1 MADANEKLDIG
12 IKAKDHQTVLEL
24 KDVDFGYDESH
35 IVLHDINLRIDEP
48 GLYCIIGPNGVGKS
62 TMAKCVSKIVNP
74 LKGEVLING
83 KNISSMSHK
92 EVAKVVGY
100 VPAFSQDVFSM
111 SVVDTIMIGR
121 HNHRRWGSLSKDL
134 EMVYKAMR
142 ILRITDLADKQFNS
156 LSSGQHQKVS
166 IARGLVQETDV
177 LILDEPTANLD
188 VKFQVYVMELLRG
201 IAEKLGIIILT
212 ICHDL
217 NVTAKY
223 SHKVIMLERPGRI
236 YAYGTPEE
244 VLTEENIERVYGIR
258 CRVVDEGE
266 FGVPLVI
273 LGAPIMSD
281 EIDGT

>member
-1 MADANEKLDIG
+1 MTTLE
-12 IKAKDHQTVLEL
+12 IKG
-24 KDVDFGYDESH
+24 VDFGYDEEH
-35 IVLHDINLRIDEP
+35 IVLHDINLDIRDP

-62 TMAKCVSKIVNP
+62 TLAKCVSKIVNP
-74 LKGEVLING
+74 LSGEVLING
-83 KNISSMSHK
+83 RNIKDMSHR
-92 EVAKVVGY
+92 EVSEIVGY
-100 VPAFSQDVFSM
+100 VPAFSQDVFSL

-121 HNHRRWGSLSKDL
+121 HNHRRWGSRKKDL
-134 EMVYKAMR
+134 EVVYKAMKIMR
-142 ILRITDLADKQFNS
+142 IRDLADRKFNE
-156 LSSGQHQKVS
+156 LSAGQHQKVS
-166 IARGLVQETDV
+166 IARGLVQETEV

-223 SHKVIMLERPGRI
+223 SHKVIMLERPGKI

-244 VLTEENIERVYGIR
+244 VITAENIEKVYGIKS
-258 CRVVDEGE
+258 RVVPEGE

-273 LGAPIMSD
+273 LGSPIMDDS
-281 EIDGT
+281 IDGQ

>member
-1 MADANEKLDIG
+1 M
-12 IKAKDHQTVLEL
+12 TVLEL
-24 KDVDFGYDESH
+24 KDVDFGYDEGH
-35 IVLHDINLRIDEP
+35 IVLHDINLTISEP

-74 LKGEVLING
+74 LSGEVLING
-83 KNISSMSHK
+83 KNISHMTHK
-92 EVAKVVGY
+92 EVSQVVGY

-111 SVVDTIMIGR
+111 SVVDTIMVGR
-121 HNHRRWGSLSKDL
+121 HNHRRWGSREKDL

-142 ILRITDLADKQFNS
+142 IMRITDLADKKYNS

-166 IARGLVQETDV
+166 IARGLVQETEV

-244 VLTEENIERVYGIR
+244 VLTPENIEKVYGIR
-258 CRVVDEGE
+258 ARVVNEGE

-273 LGAPIMSD
+273 LGSPIMDD
-281 EIDGT
+281 EIDGV

>member
-1 MADANEKLDIG
+1 M
-12 IKAKDHQTVLEL
+12 TVLEL
-24 KDVDFGYDESH
+24 KDVDFGYDEGH
-35 IVLHDINLRIDEP
+35 IVLHDINLTISEP

-74 LKGEVLING
+74 LNGEVLING
-83 KNISSMSHK
+83 KNISRMTHK
-92 EVAKVVGY
+92 EVSQVVGY

-111 SVVDTIMIGR
+111 SVVDTIMVGR
-121 HNHRRWGSLSKDL
+121 HNHRKWGSREKDL

-142 ILRITDLADKQFNS
+142 IMRITDLADKKYNS

-166 IARGLVQETDV
+166 IARGLVQETEV

-236 YAYGTPEE
+236 FAYGTPKE
-244 VLTEENIERVYGIR
+244 VLTPENIEKVYGIHA
-258 CRVVDEGE
+258 RVVNEGE
-266 FGVPLVI
+266 FGVPLII
-273 LGAPIMSD
+273 LGSPIMDD
-281 EIDGT
+281 EIDGI